1 MNQSGFVFFDTIFK
15 CERVTINSQD
25 DHKTQDE
32 QQMNT
37 KLKDFYDTEL
47 KDYDPINV
55 SFKNSREATED
66 GEYYI
71 EYKDKYDEVIEENF
85 NFSSQILSLC
95 KTQKEANMLLQNDLS
110 SAQHEGPSGG
120 LNVKMLGKFLKKYEN
135 SCLISLSGKT
145 LKNYYNIILSIIIHF
160 SSNTSLRNCYRVKE
174 CRICVS

>member
-1 MNQSGFVFFDTIFK
+1 MSQYGFVFFDTIFK

-55 SFKNSREATED
+55 SFKNSREAFED

-110 SAQHEGPSGG
+110 SAQQDGPSGG
-120 LNVKMLGKFLKKYEN
+120 LNVKMLGKFLKKFEN
-135 SCLISLSGKT
+135 P
-145 LKNYYNIILSIIIHF
+145 
-160 SSNTSLRNCYRVKE
+160 YRT
-174 CRICVS
+174 